1 MPLDQID
8 VDEFED
14 QMTFLEHLEAL
25 RWHLIRGIIAVVI
38 GAIFSFINGKYIF
51 DSILLG

>member
-8 VDEFED
+8 VDEYED

-25 RWHLIRGIIAVVI
+25 LQVV
-38 GAIFSFINGKYIF
+38 
-51 DSILLG
+51 LLVKLL

>member
-8 VDEFED
+8 VDEYEV

-25 RWHLIRGIIAVVI
+25 RWHLIRANLNPFVWCIVTRIVLVC
-38 GAIFSFINGKYIF
+38 
-51 DSILLG
+51 